1 MADTFL
7 EVKRSRCLAKVLATI
22 SAACRAGIKVE
33 VSVEVTVV
41 MDCGLSRTKPN
52 AAASTKAMMDRA
64 MIALPI
70 ATLSGAKQVGG
81 HIGKPEFIPMAELG
95 VLPPFLFAQEDQA
108 LRFA

>member
-41 MDCGLSRTKPN
+41 MDSGLSRTKPN
-52 AAASTKAMMDRA
+52 AAASTKA

>member
-1 MADTFL
+1 
-7 EVKRSRCLAKVLATI
+7 
-22 SAACRAGIKVE
+22 
-33 VSVEVTVV
+33 
-41 MDCGLSRTKPN
+41 
-52 AAASTKAMMDRA
+52 MMDRA